1 MKTMRKIVQIF
12 ITAFSISGVFA
23 ASSCTKVAGNS
34 IDYYP
39 SSRQRCLVMF
49 EMIKAKLFPMFSI
62 LRFTTLTRK
71 K

>member
-34 IDYYP
+34 IDYYRLP
-39 SSRQRCLVMF
+39 DSV
-49 EMIKAKLFPMFSI
+49 A
-62 LRFTTLTRK
+62 
-71 K
+71 